1 MTDASLWR
9 AWKRCFVLKKKK
21 KNLDWITSEFVYMGE
36 LLAEL

>member
-1 MTDASLWR
+1 MEGLE
-9 AWKRCFVLKKKK
+9 KMFCFKKKK